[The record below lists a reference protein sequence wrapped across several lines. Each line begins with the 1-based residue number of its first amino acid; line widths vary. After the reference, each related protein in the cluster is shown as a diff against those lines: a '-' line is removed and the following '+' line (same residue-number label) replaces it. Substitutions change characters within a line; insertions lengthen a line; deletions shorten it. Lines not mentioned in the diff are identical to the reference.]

1 MSEIRGNICASDVT
15 QMKPKAKEPIKTKS
29 LNNLWSSF
37 VKIQDKL
44 KESENKT
51 SLLILLIKQVQL
63 TMRTSNQ

>member
-1 MSEIRGNICASDVT
+1 MSEIRGNICASDIT

-51 SLLILLIKQVQL
+51 
-63 TMRTSNQ
+63 